1 MLESDGE
8 WWPSVVDTA
17 IMLVVMAN
25 LLVKLKDWYMDRV
38 WRVDLQ
44 TLSAARRLMVSM
56 ARLLHNMASELAEGN
71 LTLRAMSLV
80 YTTLLSLV
88 PLLAVSFSLLKAFG
102 VHNQIEPLLQSFL
115 EPLGEKG
122 VEFGNRIL
130 GFVENVQVGVLGSLG
145 LVFLIYTVVSLVQKI
160 EEAFNFIWRI
170 QRPRRLVR
178 RFSDYLSV
186 ILIGPVLVFA
196 ALGLTATVM
205 GAGVIQ
211 DLVSVKPVAEMVGLI
226 ARLLPYVFVCAAFT
240 FVYIFLPN
248 TRVRFGAGLIGG
260 LVAGFL
266 WESGGWGFAAFIA
279 SSTKYTAIYSGFAI
293 VIMFMIWLYLSWLI
307 LLLGAQVAY
316 YVQNPTLLYSRRG
329 EWRLSNEGREKVAIL
344 AVLLI
349 GYNYYHQLTW
359 WTLEGLARRMNIP
372 SLSLRPILDI
382 LEKNGLI
389 SESSEEPTTYF
400 PARDIETI
408 KLATVIDAIRRDEKA
423 PWTTFRDDPEV
434 SQIGAIMRRVDDAID
449 AALDQKTIKDLVL
462 ADGAAHKEN

>member
-1 MLESDGE
+1 MSNL
-8 WWPSVVDTA
+8 
-17 IMLVVMAN
+17 LAN
-25 LLVKLKDWYMDRV
+25 LREFYLDKV
-38 WRVDLQ
+38 WRVDTQ
-44 TLSAARRLMVSM
+44 TLSTFRRNMVSVV
-56 ARLLHNMASELAEGN
+56 RLLHNMAMEIAEGH

-102 VHNQIEPLLQSFL
+102 VHNQVEPLLRSFL
-115 EPLGEKG
+115 EPLGAKG
-122 VEFGNRIL
+122 IEFSQRIL

-170 QRPRRLVR
+170 RRPRRLVR

-196 ALGLTATVM
+196 ALGLTAAVM
-205 GAGVIQ
+205 GTSAIQ
-211 DLVSVKPVAEMVGLI
+211 EVVTVQPVAAVIGI
-226 ARLLPYVFVCAAFT
+226 VSRLLPYIFVCAAFT

-248 TRVRFGAGLIGG
+248 TRVKFNAALVGG
-260 LVAGFL
+260 VVAGVL
-266 WESGGWGFAAFIA
+266 WETGGWGFAAFIT

-293 VIMFMIWLYLSWLI
+293 VIMFMIWLYVSWLI

-316 YVQNPTLLYSRRG
+316 YFQNPTLLYSRHG

-359 WTLEGLARRMNIP
+359 WSLESLAKRMNIP
-372 SLSLRPILDI
+372 SLSLRPILTV

-389 SESSEEPTTYF
+389 SESGEEPSTYF

-408 KLATVIDAIRRDEKA
+408 KLVTVIEAIRHDEESLWSA
-423 PWTTFRDDPEV
+423 SRQDPEV
-434 SQIGAIMRRVDDAID
+434 TQIGEIMKRVDNAID
-449 AALDQKTIKDLVL
+449 SALEQQTIKDLVMTSPAL
-462 ADGAAHKEN
+462 KDD